1 LSENDKLQKKSPDS
15 LKEKTQYALAFG
27 VIATMLFV
35 AGFPMFVIFFFGI
48 FAYFLWKT
56 FSSPSPSEMRR
67 IFEFYLSA
75 NEILRDDE
83 RRWFGFEMQEVLVR
97 GERIL
102 QSMSGAPPLVHFT
115 LGALYH
121 KIGDYKSAVNH
132 LSYVVENENSDESTY
147 LYPTPEL
154 REYAKTLRKI
164 EREPAEAPQT
174 SAAVRALE
182 RARRNRGKTLLEESR
197 NRLNETEQTKREQI
211 AEQKRRK
218 SELPPSEMQRFPLSQ
233 SETQP
238 SYFKS
243 ITEEDVPETIAP
255 KEDRKT
261 ETAQNE
267 NNADESNGFD
277 RLISDRKKSNRNKKD
292 EDLFAN
298 RKPISEVLHDIYD
311 KNIQ

>member
-1 LSENDKLQKKSPDS
+1 
-15 LKEKTQYALAFG
+15 
-27 VIATMLFV
+27 
-35 AGFPMFVIFFFGI
+35 MFVIFFFGI

-56 FSSPSPSEMRR
+56 FSSPSPSETRR

-102 QSMSGAPPLVHFT
+102 QTMNGAPPLVHFT

-132 LSYVVENENSDESTY
+132 LSYVVGNENSDEKTY
-147 LYPTPEL
+147 LHPTPEL

-174 SAAVRALE
+174 SAAVRSLE
-182 RARRNRGKTLLEESR
+182 RARRNRGKSLLEESK
-197 NRLNETEQTKREQI
+197 NRLTETEQTKREQL
-211 AEQKRRK
+211 AESKRRK
-218 SELPPSEMQRFPLSQ
+218 NELSAPEFQMQPPA
-233 SETQP
+233 
-238 SYFKS
+238 YFKS
-243 ITEEDVPETIAP
+243 ITEDDVPETIAP
-255 KEDRKT
+255 KENA
-261 ETAQNE
+261 TAAYNPQNE
-267 NNADESNGFD
+267 KPLENQNGFSHP
-277 RLISDRKKSNRNKKD
+277 IQEKKKVGKTRKGEEK
-292 EDLFAN
+292 FAN
-298 RKPISEVLHDIYD
+298 RKPITEVLHDIYD